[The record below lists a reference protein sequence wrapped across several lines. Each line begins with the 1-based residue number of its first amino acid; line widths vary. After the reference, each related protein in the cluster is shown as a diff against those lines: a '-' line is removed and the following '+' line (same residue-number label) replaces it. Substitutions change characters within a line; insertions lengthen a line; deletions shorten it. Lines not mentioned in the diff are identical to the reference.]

1 MEAEYAQQ
9 VAMNT
14 GAEAAIKD
22 QMQPDA
28 PLMHGSGQPNS
39 WQIILEF
46 QEVLDEIRHR
56 LIGEEWMPDPDVPG
70 KGSWQEI
77 GAKVMNVSGART
89 IHSLLTMTFSPN
101 VILSKMDDWEIRKMA
116 HSVEHMLIRQLRNNY
131 ENWAA
136 LPENWAFIKQIVV
149 RFGVFPALRRAQEGF
164 TMKQMSTIHRETDIT
179 NRQFVPQRGGLIN
192 IGNTNGGY

>member
-1 MEAEYAQQ
+1 
-9 VAMNT
+9 MNT

-22 QMQPDA
+22 QMQPDT
-28 PLMHGSGQPNS
+28 PLMHGQSSPNS

-46 QEVLDEIRHR
+46 QDVLDEIRHR
-56 LIGEEWMPDPDVPG
+56 LIGEEWMPSNDNPNQG
-70 KGSWQEI
+70 TWQEI

-179 NRQFVPQRGGLIN
+179 NRQYVPQKGGLMTF
-192 IGNTNGGY
+192 NTGQSGGY